1 MSITASK
8 LRENVYRILDE
19 VLATGVPVEIERNGR
34 TLRIVPTTA
43 RSDSADSSGVPRWSS
58 AIPRTSLPR
67 LVVGLASVIRLDT
80 HVVVWLY
87 TGELERFTEVARESL
102 EHDDLV
108 VSPIVELELTYLH
121 EIGRLSV
128 AGTLVTADLRERV
141 GWCGRTGR
149 SPRS

>member
-1 MSITASK
+1 M
-8 LRENVYRILDE
+8 
-19 VLATGVPVEIERNGR
+19 
-34 TLRIVPTTA
+34 
-43 RSDSADSSGVPRWSS
+43 
-58 AIPRTSLPR
+58 
-67 LVVGLASVIRLDT
+67 IRLDT

-141 GWCGRTGR
+141 GLVWSDR
-149 SPRS
+149 SMASVVTARGAAELDP